1 MRDRTNDPT
10 RNTEIAPPVPPEDPR
25 GEADWEVLE
34 SELFMS
40 DREASAGFGA
50 MLPVWPPALRVRR
63 GQPFT

>member
-10 RNTEIAPPVPPEDPR
+10 RNTEIGPPVPLEDPR

-34 SELFMS
+34 NELFMS
-40 DREASAGFGA
+40 DREAASGFGA

-63 GQPFT
+63 NQPFT